1 MTRRATRP
9 FVPSQAPNY
18 WSLQRQVQQMEDEPP
33 KPVSKPLRYVARSAS
48 KLVLFELWV
57 RNTITEDLLTDLN
70 SPDGKITTLVHEKLV
85 TRAF

>member
-33 KPVSKPLRYVARSAS
+33 KPVSKPLRYVRSAS
-48 KLVLFELWV
+48 KLVVEFWV
-57 RNTITEDLLTDLN
+57 LDLLTDLN
-70 SPDGKITTLVHEKLV
+70 LPDGIITTLVHEKRV